1 MHYDSIQIQ
10 IFQDVQHN
18 RTLKN
23 FHFFYLMCEITTILI
38 LVNLIR
44 SFLQKEL

>member
-10 IFQDVQHN
+10 IFKDVQHN

-23 FHFFYLMCEITTILI
+23 LHFFGRGVKIL
-38 LVNLIR
+38 
-44 SFLQKEL
+44 